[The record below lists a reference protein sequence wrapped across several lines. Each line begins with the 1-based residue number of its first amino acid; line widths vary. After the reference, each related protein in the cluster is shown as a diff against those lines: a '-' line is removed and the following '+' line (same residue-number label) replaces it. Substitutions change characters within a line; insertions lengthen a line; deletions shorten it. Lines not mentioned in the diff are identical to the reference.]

1 MKITDVAKQISSQL
15 EATQNDKL
23 DQYKSEIEALLS
35 DTLVDLEQYE
45 RFDTKG
51 YTRNLVY
58 QDSNL
63 DVYVLCWLPGQKTPF
78 HQHPSR
84 GCVYKVIRGGL
95 TETLR
100 TGEDCCSRILRP
112 GDSDYIDNDIGS
124 HSMTCKSSPTVSLHF
139 YAPSNFY
146 ANRVVNT

>member
-63 DVYVLCWLPGQKTPF
+63 DVYVLC
-78 HQHPSR
+78 
-84 GCVYKVIRGGL
+84 
-95 TETLR
+95 
-100 TGEDCCSRILRP
+100 
-112 GDSDYIDNDIGS
+112 
-124 HSMTCKSSPTVSLHF
+124 
-139 YAPSNFY
+139 
-146 ANRVVNT
+146 